1 MSDSLK
7 IEKVKCDSLEVDPK
21 NARKH
26 SERNINVIASSLSSF
41 GQRRP
46 LVVWGNTVIAGNG
59 TLEAAK
65 GLGWTDISITRVPSD
80 WTEDQARAYALA
92 DNRSSELGDWD
103 TELLASQLIT
113 LADTGFEIEDIG
125 FSIDLDNDNYDP
137 SSFLDDIDPG
147 AGDETRDDNF
157 GAGRDKFALPYGFDV
172 EQRDLILQAIAEA
185 KRLHSLNAPDAMTHV
200 AKCYLESPK

>member
-1 MSDSLK
+1 MSDALK
-7 IEKVKCDSLEVDPK
+7 IEKVKCNSLEVDPK

-26 SERNINVIASSLSSF
+26 SERNINVIASSLESF

-46 LVVWGNTVIAGNG
+46 LVIWGNTVIAGNG

-65 GLGWTDISITRVPSD
+65 GLGWTDVFITRVPSD

-103 TELLASQLIT
+103 SELLASQLIA

-125 FSIDLDNDNYDP
+125 FSMDLDNDNYDP
-137 SSFLDDIDPG
+137 SSFLNDIDPG
-147 AGDETRDDNF
+147 VPSTDSDF
-157 GAGRDKFALPYGFDV
+157 GEKDKYSLPYGFDSD
-172 EQRDLILQAIAEA
+172 QREVIIAAINHAKKLYSIEA
-185 KRLHSLNAPDAMTHV
+185 PAALTHV
-200 AKCYLESPK
+200 AKCYLESPQ

>member
-1 MSDSLK
+1 MSDGLK

-26 SERNINVIASSLSSF
+26 SERNINVIASSLESF

-46 LVVWGNTVIAGNG
+46 LVVWGDTVIAGNG

-65 GLGWTDISITRVPSD
+65 GLGWTDVFITRVPSD
-80 WTEDQARAYALA
+80 WTEEQARAYALA

-103 TELLASQLIT
+103 SELLASQLIA

-125 FSIDLDNDNYDP
+125 FSMNLDDDNYDP

-147 AGDETRDDNF
+147 VPSTDSDF
-157 GAGRDKFALPYGFDV
+157 GEKDKYSLPYGFDSD
-172 EQRDLILQAIAEA
+172 QREIIIAAINHAKKLYSIEA
-185 KRLHSLNAPDAMTHV
+185 PEAMTHV
-200 AKCYLESPK
+200 AKCYLDSPQ

>member
-1 MSDSLK
+1 MSDALK
-7 IEKVKCDSLEVDPK
+7 IEKVKCNALEVDPK

-26 SERNINVIASSLSSF
+26 SERNINVIASSLESF

-65 GLGWTDISITRVPSD
+65 GLGWTDVFITRVPSD

-103 TELLASQLIT
+103 SELLASQLIA

-125 FSIDLDNDNYDP
+125 FSMDLDNDNYDP

-147 AGDETRDDNF
+147 VPSTDSDF
-157 GAGRDKFALPYGFDV
+157 GEKDKYSLPYGFDSD
-172 EQRDLILQAIAEA
+172 QREVIIAAINHAKKLYSIEA
-185 KRLHSLNAPDAMTHV
+185 PEALTHV
-200 AKCYLESPK
+200 AKCYLESPQ

>member
-1 MSDSLK
+1 VSDALK
-7 IEKVKCDSLEVDPK
+7 IEKVKCNSLEVDPK

-26 SERNINVIASSLSSF
+26 SERNINVIASSLESF

-46 LVVWGNTVIAGNG
+46 LVIWGNTVIAGNG

-65 GLGWTDISITRVPSD
+65 GLGWTDVFITRVPSD

-103 TELLASQLIT
+103 SELLASQLIA

-125 FSIDLDNDNYDP
+125 FSMDLDNDNYDP
-137 SSFLDDIDPG
+137 SSFLNDIDPG
-147 AGDETRDDNF
+147 VPSTDSDF
-157 GAGRDKFALPYGFDV
+157 GEKDKYSLPYGFDSD
-172 EQRDLILQAIAEA
+172 QREVIIAAINHAKKLYSIEA
-185 KRLHSLNAPDAMTHV
+185 PAALTHV
-200 AKCYLESPK
+200 AKCYLESPQ

>member
-1 MSDSLK
+1 VSDALK
-7 IEKVKCDSLEVDPK
+7 IEKVKCNSLEVDPK

-26 SERNINVIASSLSSF
+26 SERNINVIASSLESF

-46 LVVWGNTVIAGNG
+46 LVIWGNTVIAGNG

-65 GLGWTDISITRVPSD
+65 GLGWTDVFITRVPSD

-103 TELLASQLIT
+103 SELLASQLIA

-125 FSIDLDNDNYDP
+125 FSMDLDNDNYDP
-137 SSFLDDIDPG
+137 SSFLNDIDPG
-147 AGDETRDDNF
+147 VPSTDSDF
-157 GAGRDKFALPYGFDV
+157 GEKDKYSLPYGFDSD
-172 EQRDLILQAIAEA
+172 QREVIIAAINHAKKLYSIEA
-185 KRLHSLNAPDAMTHV
+185 PEAMTHV
-200 AKCYLESPK
+200 AKCYLESPQ

>member
-1 MSDSLK
+1 MSDALK
-7 IEKVKCDSLEVDPK
+7 IEKVKCNALEVDPK

-26 SERNINVIASSLSSF
+26 SERNINVIASSLESF

-65 GLGWTDISITRVPSD
+65 GLGWTDVFITRVPSD

-103 TELLASQLIT
+103 SELLASQLIA

-125 FSIDLDNDNYDP
+125 FSMDLDNDNYDP
-137 SSFLDDIDPG
+137 SSFLDDIDTGVPST
-147 AGDETRDDNF
+147 DSDF
-157 GAGRDKFALPYGFDV
+157 GEKDKYSLPYGFDSD
-172 EQRDLILQAIAEA
+172 QREVIIAAINHAKKLYSIEA
-185 KRLHSLNAPDAMTHV
+185 PEALTHV
-200 AKCYLESPK
+200 AKCYLESPQ

>member
-1 MSDSLK
+1 MSDALK
-7 IEKVKCDSLEVDPK
+7 IEKVKCNSLEVDPK

-26 SERNINVIASSLSSF
+26 SERNINVIASSLESF

-46 LVVWGNTVIAGNG
+46 LVIWGNTVIAGNG

-65 GLGWTDISITRVPSD
+65 GLGWTDVFITRVPSD

-103 TELLASQLIT
+103 SELLASQLIA

-125 FSIDLDNDNYDP
+125 FSMDLDNDNYDP
-137 SSFLDDIDPG
+137 SSFLNDIDPG
-147 AGDETRDDNF
+147 VPSTDSDF
-157 GAGRDKFALPYGFDV
+157 GEKDKYSLPYGFDSD
-172 EQRDLILQAIAEA
+172 QREVIIAAINHAKKLYSIEA
-185 KRLHSLNAPDAMTHV
+185 PEAMTHV
-200 AKCYLESPK
+200 AKCYLESPQ

>member
-1 MSDSLK
+1 MSDALK
-7 IEKVKCDSLEVDPK
+7 IEKVKCESLEVDPK

-26 SERNINVIASSLSSF
+26 SERNINVIASSLASF

-65 GLGWTDISITRVPSD
+65 GLGWTDVFITRVPSD
-80 WTEDQARAYALA
+80 WTKEQARAYALA

-103 TELLASQLIT
+103 SELLASQLIA

-125 FSIDLDNDNYDP
+125 FSMDLDNDNYDP

-147 AGDETRDDNF
+147 VPSTDSDF
-157 GAGRDKFALPYGFDV
+157 GEKDKYSLPYGFDSD
-172 EQRDLILQAIAEA
+172 QREVIIAAINHAKKLYSIEA
-185 KRLHSLNAPDAMTHV
+185 PEALTHV
-200 AKCYLESPK
+200 AKCYLESPQ

>member
-1 MSDSLK
+1 MSDALK

-26 SERNINVIASSLSSF
+26 SERNINVIASSLASF

-65 GLGWTDISITRVPSD
+65 GLGWTDVFITRVPSD

-103 TELLASQLIT
+103 SELLASQLIA

-125 FSIDLDNDNYDP
+125 FSMDLDNDNYDP

-147 AGDETRDDNF
+147 VPSTDSDF
-157 GAGRDKFALPYGFDV
+157 GEKDKYSLPYGFDSD
-172 EQRDLILQAIAEA
+172 QREVIIAAINHAKKLYSIEA
-185 KRLHSLNAPDAMTHV
+185 PEALTHV
-200 AKCYLESPK
+200 AKCYLDSPQ

>member
-1 MSDSLK
+1 MSDALK

-26 SERNINVIASSLSSF
+26 SERNINVIASSLASF

-65 GLGWTDISITRVPSD
+65 GLGWTDVFITRVPSD

-103 TELLASQLIT
+103 SELLASQLIA

-125 FSIDLDNDNYDP
+125 FSMDLDNDNYDP

-147 AGDETRDDNF
+147 VPSTDSDF
-157 GAGRDKFALPYGFDV
+157 GEKDKYSLPYGFDSD
-172 EQRDLILQAIAEA
+172 QREIIIAAINHAKKLYSIEA
-185 KRLHSLNAPDAMTHV
+185 PEAMTHV
-200 AKCYLESPK
+200 AKCYLDSPQ

>member
-1 MSDSLK
+1 MSDALK
-7 IEKVKCDSLEVDPK
+7 IEKVKCESLEVDPK

-65 GLGWTDISITRVPSD
+65 GLGWTDVFITRVPSD

-103 TELLASQLIT
+103 SELLASQLIA

-125 FSIDLDNDNYDP
+125 FSMNLDNDDYDP

-147 AGDETRDDNF
+147 VSSTDSDF
-157 GAGRDKFALPYGFDV
+157 GEKDKYSLPYGFDSD
-172 EQRDLILQAIAEA
+172 QREVIIAAINHAKKLYSIEA
-185 KRLHSLNAPDAMTHV
+185 PEALTHV
-200 AKCYLESPK
+200 AKCYLDSPQ

>member
-1 MSDSLK
+1 MSDALK
-7 IEKVKCDSLEVDPK
+7 IEKVKCNSLEVDPK

-26 SERNINVIASSLSSF
+26 SERNINVIASSLESF

-46 LVVWGNTVIAGNG
+46 LVIWGNTVIAGNG

-65 GLGWTDISITRVPSD
+65 GLGWTDVFITRVPSD

-103 TELLASQLIT
+103 SELLASQLIA

-125 FSIDLDNDNYDP
+125 FSLDLDDSNYNP

-147 AGDETRDDNF
+147 AGEERGESF
-157 GAGRDKFALPYGFDV
+157 GQDRDKYLLPYGFDAD
-172 EQRDLILQAIAEA
+172 QRDLIIAAINHA
-185 KRLHSLNAPDAMTHV
+185 KKMYSINAPDALAHV
-200 AKCYLESPK
+200 AKCYLESPQ